1 MDFVPYEEKMG
12 KYTLPNGLKE
22 MLSGLSLEEQMP
34 YFFTSE
40 YRTFENSGFSSRTDG
55 GDLTPLADS
64 REVKALITDGG
75 IIVGCM
81 MRNEYGGEEVCFI
94 NQCVCTYS
102 TEENNGAGYKY
113 RDDYTYF
120 VVTDDGN
127 KKKG

>member
-1 MDFVPYEEKMG
+1 MKFVSYEEKMG
-12 KYTLPNGLKE
+12 KYKLPEGLKE
-22 MLSGLSLEEQMP
+22 MLSGLSLEEQTS
-34 YFFTSE
+34 YFYTSE

-64 REVKALITDGG
+64 REVKALITDDG

-81 MRNEYGGEEVCFI
+81 MRNDYGGEEVCFI

-102 TEENNGAGYKY
+102 TSENNGAGYKY

-120 VVTDDGN
+120 VVAD
-127 KKKG
+127 KKDK